1 MCQFIPKLVFVA
13 SQRGGINEMGT
24 ASLVFGLILIGKG
37 LVVSFSLW
45 NYWQF
50 DLEVQPLYIMVILFL
65 ILCVPFFV
73 AGGLFL
79 RKYDSDKKK

>member
-1 MCQFIPKLVFVA
+1 
-13 SQRGGINEMGT
+13 MGT

-37 LVVSFSLW
+37 LVVSFFLW

-50 DLEVQPLYIMVILFL
+50 DLEVQPLYIIVIMFL

-73 AGGLFL
+73 AGGLLL
-79 RKYDSDKKK
+79 RNFDRDRKK